1 MSHTRFKVNP
11 HSIFFL
17 NVAPVSSKAFLD
29 IQTTIKC
36 GLTLERVRDITG
48 ECRASETSKMEH
60 FVIIINSF
68 QPLAIIMD
76 RSTLDVAAA
85 LDPPLGM
92 IKTYSQM
99 HRADKYLQHRS
110 IIWPVSQNS

>member
-36 GLTLERVRDITG
+36 GLTLERVRDIRG

-85 LDPPLGM
+85 LDLPP
-92 IKTYSQM
+92 
-99 HRADKYLQHRS
+99 HLQFLRKEFFNLIVSNFS
-110 IIWPVSQNS
+110 IVLFS